1 MIIAIYNDEEMEKL
15 VKGEKCNLYKELA
28 RKKSFMNNLHSFF
41 TLLNIF
47 NETSELSVFTY
58 LQYTKKKFSSVL
70 IKGTGFVKRLIFSEH
85 NNGRKI
91 IILDLI

>member
-1 MIIAIYNDEEMEKL
+1 MIEAIYNNNELKKL
-15 VKGEKCNLYKELA
+15 VKGEKSNLYKELA
-28 RKKSFMNNLHSFF
+28 RKKSFMDSLRSFF
-41 TLLNIF
+41 TLLNIY
-47 NETSELSVFTY
+47 NETSELCVFIY

-91 IILDLI
+91 IILDLT